1 MDKVLFISTLTS
13 FYFPNTQTQIIYT
26 TTQRYIKKIQLKKY
40 PLKVKAIGF
49 QKTHFKN
56 VLDASLTSIIFT
68 VLQLWFVF
76 YYQECFIWSYLSSIV
91 LFLSFFQCIGIRSC
105 WKSIQELE
113 SSIHLH
119 SIYKYIIRYYYNL
132 ILFWYENYTR
142 I

>member
-91 LFLSFFQCIGIRSC
+91 LFLSFIIMHRHMILLEMNSRIR
-105 WKSIQELE
+105 IIN
-113 SSIHLH
+113 SSAQH
-119 SIYKYIIRYYYNL
+119 IYIYNQ
-132 ILFWYENYTR
+132 ILLQFNTFLV
-142 I
+142 